1 MSAVWEYPGTK
12 TVLLARGLDAAIGR
26 LRWLPNRRHRYRAT
40 VGIDVAGRASDRNRR
55 GDPISDF
62 CRLYYRP
69 LERKG
74 VQGLRASMGGKGAL
88 KRRQKTRD
96 DVRERR
102 DHLSAKVIGGLFR
115 E

>member
-26 LRWLPNRRHRYRAT
+26 MWRLFNRRHRYRAT
-40 VGIDVAGRASDRNRR
+40 VGIDVAGRAADRNRR